1 MSNEETET
9 TETEPTMTAEQIQQ
23 MLNESMAQLYTF
35 YGQMSANGVKVEKA
49 KAKAMVELAKALGP
63 EQYLELRKL
72 EMEHERHQFDTIWG
86 DAVRAAEHIGGVL
99 APQILEFANRESAAN
114 VDKAKAYA
122 DAVEQLKSLAAEGKH
137 KVRVS
142 PYDFELEPLAAK

>member
-35 YGQMSANGVKVEKA
+35 YAQRAASGVKAEKV

-63 EQYLELRKL
+63 EQYLELRKMEL
-72 EMEHERHQFDTIWG
+72 EHERHQFDTIWG
-86 DAVRAAEHIGGVL
+86 DLSKAVQYLGSEVIPQALDHAARGT
-99 APQILEFANRESAAN
+99 AAQEM
-114 VDKAKAYA
+114 KAKAYA
-122 DAVEQLKSLAAEGKH
+122 DAVEKLQELAEKH

-142 PYDFELEPLAAK
+142 PYGFEVEPLAAK